1 MGYQEF
7 TYKINNIGLFNEKLE
22 DIKNLMQN
30 YYYNHELN
38 GKVYEGYTNHITLIH
53 FKRNV
58 GNIKKGYQLY
68 ITGDRANGKEIIL
81 ELNTILHQRQGFNY
95 IEEMTYTEKQGKI
108 LDDLFEKGKTEY
120 AELILDVVNGK
131 IEIDQDINL

>member
-38 GKVYEGYTNHITLIH
+38 GKVYEDYTNHITLIH

-95 IEEMTYTEKQGKI
+95 IEEMTYSEKQGKI